1 MLFRRQGSKRWQARI
16 RRNVGTW
23 VVFSTGQ
30 TDIEAAK
37 SAAENKYRDIKYA
50 QKMGRVD
57 VTRRFRSVCQQCRN
71 ELYEETERTKRE
83 LPKDLAQVIDG
94 IVKLWSAKNNSPF
107 VFAGGLLSS
116 DCRHNFGNFIPLAE
130 SLRPQF
136 SVSPS

>member
-1 MLFRRQGSKRWQARI
+1 MEGTDTGANKVKLNPLDTSERKICGGEVVLFRRQGSKRWQARI

-57 VTRRFRSVCQQCRN
+57 VTRRLRSDRMGCPGHGAD
-71 ELYEETERTKRE
+71 
-83 LPKDLAQVIDG
+83 LPSRITPK
-94 IVKLWSAKNNSPF
+94 
-107 VFAGGLLSS
+107 
-116 DCRHNFGNFIPLAE
+116 
-130 SLRPQF
+130 
-136 SVSPS
+136 